1 MDTNQTG
8 KLNVGSL
15 PLGDY
20 YFVESKAAEGTMPYA
35 KKVPFTVSENTL
47 NPEVT
52 VKDYKTVM
60 YNTGSIGVMP
70 FYYAGAAGI
79 VAIVVGTGIFLFIK
93 KKSTIKKNRSEK

>member
-1 MDTNQTG
+1 MEQVQLVDIFHIRLLEET
-8 KLNVGSL
+8 
-15 PLGDY
+15 
-20 YFVESKAAEGTMPYA
+20 KAADGTMPYG
-35 KKVPFTVSENTL
+35 KKVNFAVSENTL

-79 VAIVVGTGIFLFIK
+79 VAIAVGTGVFLFIK
-93 KKSTIKKNRSEK
+93 KRNFTKKNRSEQ